1 MTIGRAYAPVVL
13 RLAKKLNKV
22 DKLLFTTL
30 KYHFSKL
37 IPKYDMEDGL
47 FPELKKERTQEGL
60 DVLKMT
66 KVRQIIIENPQ
77 LITVKDSDSVRLNL
91 FNTRYLRT
99 VLIFHELFF
108 DYKLKIQFRNRFQR
122 H

>member
-22 DKLLFTTL
+22 DKLPFTTL

-66 KVRQIIIENPQ
+66 KSAPDHYR
-77 LITVKDSDSVRLNL
+77 KS
-91 FNTRYLRT
+91 
-99 VLIFHELFF
+99 
-108 DYKLKIQFRNRFQR
+108 KINYR
-122 H
+122 

>member
-1 MTIGRAYAPVVL
+1 
-13 RLAKKLNKV
+13 
-22 DKLLFTTL
+22 
-30 KYHFSKL
+30 
-37 IPKYDMEDGL
+37 MEDGL

-66 KVRQIIIENPQ
+66 KVRQIIIENPK

-91 FNTRYLRT
+91 FNTRHLRA
-99 VLIFHELFF
+99 VIIFHELFF